1 MKEFRVLLFY
11 KYVNVVNPEQFKNEH
26 LEWCL
31 QNEIKGRVFI
41 AHEGIN
47 GTVCGKAENVERYKS
62 HLKSY
67 QEFQDIIFKEDEE
80 YENAFLKMYVRVKK
94 EIVNSNL
101 KDTSLRNGGKRLT
114 PEQLLEFYESGK
126 EFVIVD
132 ARNWYESKIGRFKN
146 AIAPQIKNFRQ
157 WPEAVEQLKDFKDKT
172 IVTYCTGGIRCEK
185 ASAYM
190 VEQGFKD
197 VYQLDGGIVT
207 YTKKFPDTFWEG
219 GIFVFDERRV
229 VEPNSSDKLKHGA
242 NCYFCGT
249 PTSYYINCHNLDC
262 DKIIVSCHKCK
273 IENDYCCSDECRKSP
288 NKRDKYYG

>member
-1 MKEFRVLLFY
+1 MKDFRVLLFY
-11 KYVNVVNPEQFKNEH
+11 KYVTVENPDRFMNEH
-26 LEWCL
+26 LAWCM

-41 AHEGIN
+41 ANEGIN
-47 GTVCGKAENVERYKS
+47 GTVSGKIENIERYKS

-67 QEFQDIIFKEDEE
+67 PEFQDIIFKEDEE
-80 YENAFLKMYVRVKK
+80 DKNAFLKMYVRVKK
-94 EIVNSNL
+94 EIVSSNL
-101 KDTSLRNGGKRLT
+101 KDTSLQNGGKRLT

-126 EFVIVD
+126 DFVIVD
-132 ARNWYESKIGRFKN
+132 ARNWYESRIGKFKN
-146 AIAPQIKNFRQ
+146 AIAPQMKNFRE
-157 WPEAVEQLKDFKDKT
+157 WPKAVDQLKDLKDKT

-185 ASAYM
+185 ASAFM

-207 YTKKFPDTFWEG
+207 YTKKFPDTYWEG
-219 GIFVFDERRV
+219 GVFVFDERRV
-229 VEPNSSDKLKHGA
+229 IEPNSNPELKHVA

-273 IENDYCCSDECRKSP
+273 VENDYCCSDECRKAT
-288 NKRDKYYG
+288 NKRNKYYG